1 MKIVPMFDGAIGV
14 LLFIDGDSLG
24 LKITLCDIAPYRRD
38 TARRL

>member
-14 LLFIDGDSLG
+14 LWFIDSDSLE

-38 TARRL
+38 IARHL